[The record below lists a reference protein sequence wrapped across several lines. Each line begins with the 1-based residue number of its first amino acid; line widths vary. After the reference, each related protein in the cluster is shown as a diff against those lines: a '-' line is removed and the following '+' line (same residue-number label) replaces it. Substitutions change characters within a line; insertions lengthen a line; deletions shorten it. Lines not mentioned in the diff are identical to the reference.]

1 MSITFIPAHG
11 YFVVL
16 LAQQKSAWGKTM
28 REAIESAFN
37 ESF

>member
-28 REAIESAFN
+28 REAIESVLL
-37 ESF
+37 